1 MQSCSKN
8 IILNPLGGGNDT
20 YTITKQTEFLEL
32 ADGLSKKKFTRGGK
46 TTSTVSC
53 EELAS
58 ILNKRMKEKS
68 GGQNQRLAIM
78 LGWLTKD
85 KTEPIA
91 ANIPNEDRSQFS
103 QVKYK
108 FFLDAKFEISNRC
121 CTEMKKNP
129 AHEYHKR
136 TGRNPI
142 TAQMASESRLRT
154 QKWIQNG
161 CNGFNLKIP
170 TSNPMSFW
178 TEQDV
183 LQYIYERKLPICS
196 VYGDVVED
204 FTAEGKIEGQ
214 MSFIEEKKIYKTTGC
229 DRTGCVLCS
238 FGAHCEKKGE
248 GRFERLKVTHPKF
261 YELLDICKNNGVT
274 YREAIEW
281 TNKHLDQNHQI
292 WL

>member
-1 MQSCSKN
+1 MLEEYHLKS
-8 IILNPLGGGNDT
+8 IRGGNDT

-53 EELAS
+53 EESAS

-103 QVKYK
+103 QTKYK
-108 FFLDAKFEISNRC
+108 FFLEAPFEISNRC
-121 CTEMKKNP
+121 CNTMKKEP
-129 AHEYHKR
+129 AHEYHRR

-142 TAQMASESRLRT
+142 TATMADESRLRT

-161 CNGFNLKIP
+161 CNGFHLSIP

-204 FTAEGKIEGQ
+204 FNKEGKIEGQ
-214 MSFIEEKKIYKTTGC
+214 MSLWENDKPILKTTGC
-229 DRTGCVLCS
+229 KRTGCILCS

-261 YELLDICKNNGVT
+261 YELLDICENNGVT

-281 TNKHLDQNHQI
+281 TNEHLDPNHQI